1 MEGKRTVR
9 FGCRTTTILLC
20 IFTTVTV
27 QTQALKTNLTIMGFF
42 PNSEAG
48 FDGSEGSGVPAAVE
62 LALQD
67 INDNNN
73 VLADYNLVML
83 WNGTKCDPA
92 IGTKVFFDAMYQLPP
107 KLMLYGGTCSSVTS
121 LISMS
126 APYWDLTQLSYDV
139 TSPEFS
145 DRKKYPTFF
154 RTVPSDL
161 DFNPARLRL
170 LRHFNWTRVATLYQD
185 EPNLAIV
192 HSQLESSL
200 VKAGM
205 NFTAQGFVDVES
217 ARLRMK
223 QIKDSD
229 ARIILGLFDETMAR
243 HVFCEAY
250 KLNLYGK
257 RYAWVLNGPYS
268 RGWWNASADCT
279 RDQMRTAVEGALVSN
294 FLERS
299 SSNHRTIS
307 GKTPAEYERQYHE
320 RVSGRRT
327 ENRFHGYAYD
337 GVWVIALAL
346 DKVLRQLQQE
356 GNVPRVKLTYERQ
369 EDMKM
374 FMFDAVK
381 ETDFQGVT
389 GKVRFRDGDRL
400 GTILYEQIQEG
411 SEVRVGEYFAEND
424 SIALHNVQWQGDNP
438 PRDKTLRVEELRR
451 VPLALYLMISVMAML
466 GVFMAIVFLF
476 FNIKYRNQRFVKMS
490 SPYLNTLIIVG
501 CILIYLFVCLLGL
514 DGALISETTFEVLC
528 TVRTWML
535 TVGFTLAFGAMFS
548 KTWRVHVIFTNTKMK
563 KMAIK
568 DVKLFGIVA
577 VLLLMD
583 IVILTTW
590 QVVDPLT
597 RGLQTF
603 PAEPGREVTVVPVLE
618 HCDSNNFTLWLAV
631 IFVYKGLLL
640 IFGCFLAWETRHV
653 NIPAL
658 NDSKYIGM
666 SVYNVVIM
674 CVIGAGISFVIKDRQ
689 NEAFV
694 LTSLFIILCTTI
706 TLCLV
711 FVPKL
716 VTMRNMAA
724 EERTKFKCMLTRRSG
739 SKGTDSDKQ
748 MSAAE
753 KTRRLLIE
761 NYKLKK
767 TLQDKAEQLDSLM
780 RQLQVD
786 SDIDA
791 DAETT
796 CSYVRDT
803 CQDSPRSPSMSGS
816 LLIVPDGR
824 KHKSGSLASSYSAS
838 SAELDASDM
847 KTSSTQSS
855 VSFNLPPS
863 LSGSNLGN
871 ETSQDI
877 KMHRKC
883 NGTRLDPAEQNKTVV
898 RKQILIT
905 MVTNV

>member
-1 MEGKRTVR
+1 MALPGMEGKRSVR
-9 FGCRTTTILLC
+9 VGKTIILLC
-20 IFTTVTV
+20 IFSVTV
-27 QTQALKTNLTIMGFF
+27 ETQPLKTNLTIMGFF
-42 PNSEAG
+42 PNSEASFG
-48 FDGSEGSGVPAAVE
+48 GETGSGVPAAVE

-145 DRKKYPTFF
+145 DREKYPTFF

-161 DFNPARLRL
+161 DFNPARVRL
-170 LRHFNWTRVATLYQD
+170 LRHFNWTRVATLYHD
-185 EPNLAIV
+185 ETNLAIV

-205 NFTAQGFVDVES
+205 NFTAQGFVDAES
-217 ARLRMK
+217 ARRRLK
-223 QIKDSD
+223 QIKESD
-229 ARIILGLFDETMAR
+229 ARIILGLFNESMAR

-257 RYAWVLNGPYS
+257 RYAWILNGPYS
-268 RGWWNASADCT
+268 RRWWNTSAECT
-279 RDQMRTAVEGALVSN
+279 REQMRKAVEGALVSN

-299 SSNHRTIS
+299 TSNHRTIS
-307 GKTPAEYERQYHE
+307 GKTPAEYERQYHQ
-320 RVSGRRT
+320 RVSGKRT
-327 ENRFHGYAYD
+327 NPFHGYAYD

-346 DKVLRQLQQE
+346 DKVLRQLQQA

-369 EDMKM
+369 EDMKV

-424 SIALHNVQWQGDNP
+424 SIALHSVQWQGDNP

-451 VPLALYLMISVMAML
+451 VPLALYVMISVMAMF
-466 GVFMAIVFLF
+466 GIFMAIVFLF

-501 CILIYLFVCLLGL
+501 CIFIYLFVCLLGL

-535 TVGFTLAFGAMFS
+535 AVGFTLAFGAMFS

-590 QVVDPLT
+590 QAVDPLT

-711 FVPKL
+711 FVPKVCEMTL
-716 VTMRNMAA
+716 V
-724 EERTKFKCMLTRRSG
+724 L
-739 SKGTDSDKQ
+739 
-748 MSAAE
+748 
-753 KTRRLLIE
+753 
-761 NYKLKK
+761 
-767 TLQDKAEQLDSLM
+767 
-780 RQLQVD
+780 
-786 SDIDA
+786 
-791 DAETT
+791 
-796 CSYVRDT
+796 
-803 CQDSPRSPSMSGS
+803 
-816 LLIVPDGR
+816 
-824 KHKSGSLASSYSAS
+824 
-838 SAELDASDM
+838 
-847 KTSSTQSS
+847 
-855 VSFNLPPS
+855 
-863 LSGSNLGN
+863 
-871 ETSQDI
+871 
-877 KMHRKC
+877 
-883 NGTRLDPAEQNKTVV
+883 
-898 RKQILIT
+898 
-905 MVTNV
+905 

>member
-1 MEGKRTVR
+1 MALPGMEGKRSVR
-9 FGCRTTTILLC
+9 VGKTIILLC
-20 IFTTVTV
+20 IFSVTV
-27 QTQALKTNLTIMGFF
+27 ETQPLKTNLTIMGFF
-42 PNSEAG
+42 PNSEASFG
-48 FDGSEGSGVPAAVE
+48 GETGSGVPAAVE

-145 DRKKYPTFF
+145 DREKYPTFF

-161 DFNPARLRL
+161 DFNPARVRL
-170 LRHFNWTRVATLYQD
+170 LRHFNWTRVATLYHD
-185 EPNLAIV
+185 ETNLAIV

-205 NFTAQGFVDVES
+205 NFTAQGFVDAES
-217 ARLRMK
+217 ARRRLK
-223 QIKDSD
+223 QIKESD
-229 ARIILGLFDETMAR
+229 ARIILGLFNESMAR

-257 RYAWVLNGPYS
+257 RYAWILNGPYS
-268 RGWWNASADCT
+268 RRWWNTSAECT
-279 RDQMRTAVEGALVSN
+279 REQMRKAVEGALVSN

-299 SSNHRTIS
+299 TSNHRTIS
-307 GKTPAEYERQYHE
+307 GKTPAEYERQYHQ
-320 RVSGRRT
+320 RVSGKRT
-327 ENRFHGYAYD
+327 NPFHGYAYD

-346 DKVLRQLQQE
+346 DKVLRQLQQA

-369 EDMKM
+369 EDMKV

-424 SIALHNVQWQGDNP
+424 SIALHSVQWQGDNP

-451 VPLALYLMISVMAML
+451 VPLALYVMISVMAMF
-466 GVFMAIVFLF
+466 GIFMAIVFLF

-501 CILIYLFVCLLGL
+501 CIFIYLFVCLLGL

-535 TVGFTLAFGAMFS
+535 AVGFTLAFGAMFS

-590 QVVDPLT
+590 QAVDPLT

-724 EERTKFKCMLTRRSG
+724 EERTKFKCMLTRRAG

-767 TLQDKAEQLDSLM
+767 TLQDKTEQLDSLM
-780 RQLQVD
+780 KQLQVD
-786 SDIDA
+786 SDVDA

-796 CSYVRDT
+796 CSYVRDA
-803 CQDSPRSPSMSGS
+803 CQESPRSPTMSGS
-816 LLIVPDGR
+816 FLIVPDGR
-824 KHKSGSLASSYSAS
+824 KHKPTSSTSSYSAGS
-838 SAELDASDM
+838 PDMDM

-863 LSGSNLGN
+863 FSGGNLGN
-871 ETSQDI
+871 ESNRNI

-883 NGTRLDPAEQNKTVV
+883 NGTRLEPEEQNKPVV